1 MNRTDR
7 LHAIVLELRVAC
19 PRGRTG
25 AWLAARFE
33 VSERTVKRDVDALQ
47 QAGHPIWAQ
56 PGPGGGYVLDAA
68 ATLPP
73 LNFTAAEAAAVAL
86 ALSALP
92 AFPFAADGRTAL
104 AKVLAAMPPAE
115 RVRATDLAGRLWT
128 RGGEA
133 RRPQV
138 ARVVD
143 EAVRGRT
150 VIVLTYRDAEGA
162 VTRRAVEPAGLAT
175 TNGNWY
181 LMGYCRLRQAPRWF
195 RVDRIRAAHLTGE
208 TTPPHDP
215 ATLFGVPPSDA
226 ASAAATTPSRRS

>member
-7 LHAIVLELRVAC
+7 LHAVVLELRLAG

-25 AWLAARFE
+25 GWLAARFE

-56 PGPGGGYVLDAA
+56 PGRGYVLDAA

-73 LNFTAAEAAAVAL
+73 LNFTAAEAAAIAL
-86 ALSALP
+86 ALSVLP

-115 RVRATDLAGRLWT
+115 RARATDLAGRLWT
-128 RGGEA
+128 RGREA
-133 RRPQV
+133 TRRQV

-143 EAVRGRT
+143 EAVRGPT
-150 VIVLTYRDAEGA
+150 VIALTYRDAEGA

-208 TTPPHDP
+208 TAPPHDP

-226 ASAAATTPSRRS
+226 NPVIQGTKVRP